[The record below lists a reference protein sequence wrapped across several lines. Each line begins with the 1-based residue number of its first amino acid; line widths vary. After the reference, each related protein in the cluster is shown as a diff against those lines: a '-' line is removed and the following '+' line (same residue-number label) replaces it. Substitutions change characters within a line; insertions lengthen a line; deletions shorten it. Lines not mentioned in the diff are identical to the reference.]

1 MDCTSLTS
9 KFIYCSQYFAYVK
22 GIMARGYGMLQS
34 VVLNKLQ
41 AIIEILCLV
50 KDSTNLMIINAGTYF
65 AKLPAI
71 QLNRLPIT
79 LYESPLCRDEL
90 VHQLG
95 C

>member
-1 MDCTSLTS
+1 
-9 KFIYCSQYFAYVK
+9 
-22 GIMARGYGMLQS
+22 MLQS

-79 LYESPLCRDEL
+79 LYKSPL
-90 VHQLG
+90 
-95 C
+95 